1 MMKHILYNFLFL
13 ALFFSVANASPSQV
27 TSVKIETTPQICLVL
42 TLNKSTTYTKLLLKN
57 PNRLVLD
64 LTNTAPSTLI
74 DQVNLNNTPIESI
87 KTGIQPKNTLR
98 IVLQVNNP
106 NELKIAG
113 TMLNSNY
120 QIKLTVAA
128 IPKPITRKRDIVVVI
143 DPGHGGQDPGA
154 SGPNGTREKNI
165 TLAIGLDL
173 RRDLQQVPGIKVYM
187 TRDRDVYPSLS
198 QRLALAR
205 KVKADICIS
214 IHADAYKNR
223 SARGATVFA
232 LSQGRA
238 NSEAAHWI
246 AEREN
251 KSELLGGVELAD
263 KNATLR
269 SVLVDLSQTAT
280 IGLSL
285 KLGDDVLGNLSKFST
300 LHSHRVEQASLY
312 VLTSPDIPA
321 ILVETG
327 FISNPTEERLLKT
340 PSYQEKLALAIK
352 DGIITYLNDNP
363 TDNTTFDKK

>member
-1 MMKHILYNFLFL
+1 
-13 ALFFSVANASPSQV
+13 
-27 TSVKIETTPQICLVL
+27 
-42 TLNKSTTYTKLLLKN
+42 
-57 PNRLVLD
+57 
-64 LTNTAPSTLI
+64 
-74 DQVNLNNTPIESI
+74 
-87 KTGIQPKNTLR
+87 
-98 IVLQVNNP
+98 
-106 NELKIAG
+106 
-113 TMLNSNY
+113 
-120 QIKLTVAA
+120 
-128 IPKPITRKRDIVVVI
+128 
-143 DPGHGGQDPGA
+143 
-154 SGPNGTREKNI
+154 
-165 TLAIGLDL
+165 
-173 RRDLQQVPGIKVYM
+173 M

-205 KVKADICIS
+205 KVKADIFIS
-214 IHADAYKNR
+214 VHADAYKNR

-238 NSEAAHWI
+238 TSEAAHWI

-251 KSELLGGVELAD
+251 KSELLGGVDLAD
-263 KNATLR
+263 KNAALR

-285 KLGDDVLGNLSKFST
+285 KLGDDVLGNIAQFAT

-340 PSYQEKLALAIK
+340 PSYQAKVALAIK
-352 DGIITYLNDNP
+352 NGVITYLNDNP